1 MEMEFKDSS
10 RRRTLVLIV
19 GVLLALV
26 AGAGVFYLSSQG
38 GSGGSEPI
46 TALPTREI
54 VVAVVADPRALDD
67 RSRAAHDTRRAG
79 GCHQRDRVHRCQ
91 PGGEPGRR
99 RHDPRAPAHHAEPP
113 GRRPERSSI
122 ADPLPDR
129 DDLPDLA
136 HLARREHHRPG
147 RSRGRRVRRAG
158 NRVDVVATIPIAIDP
173 AIDDR
178 SRGEEVGTG
187 LPQRPVH
194 EARLDGRRDPGNGG
208 ADGAPFVLK
217 MDLHQAEEV
226 AHAQTMGAAFT
237 ISSARPATTE
247 RSTGAATARPTNL
260 IIEQYNFPIPEALDG
275 AVYPQPSTFPSPFPN
290 TPYLSPPPSVAPSPS
305 VLPGASPAASP
316 AA

>member
-38 GSGGSEPI
+38 GGGGSEPI

-54 VVAVVADPRALDD
+54 VVAVSQIPARSTISLEQLTTRVVPADATNETAFTDINLVANQVAAVTILALQPITPNLLAGAQSGSIAILSPTETISPTSPIWRAVSITVPAD
-67 RSRAAHDTRRAG
+67 RAAG
-79 GCHQRDRVHRCQ
+79 GFVG
-91 PGGEPGRR
+91 P
-99 RHDPRAPAHHAEPP
+99 
-113 GRRPERSSI
+113 
-122 ADPLPDR
+122 
-129 DDLPDLA
+129 
-136 HLARREHHRPG
+136 
-147 RSRGRRVRRAG
+147 G
-158 NRVDVVATIPIAIDP
+158 NRVDVVATIPIAIAP
-173 AIDDR
+173 AIDPVT
-178 SRGEEVGTG
+178 GEEVGTNF
-187 LPQRPVH
+187 LSDQATKLVWMDV
-194 EARLDGRRDPGNGG
+194 EVLNGG

-237 ISSARPATTE
+237 ILLRPLGDNREVDRSSYGETTN
-247 RSTGAATARPTNL
+247 R

-305 VLPGASPAASP
+305 VLPEASPAASP
-316 AA
+316 AV